1 LSSQTGSQN
10 EYLFVQQAICYGG
23 INNVVDI
30 TVDDKNWD
38 EETLEYGQR
47 IHVFKDGG
55 VADTMATANS
65 IPSTNRFTNTAY
77 ASMVFKLNREEYN
90 YNGSPNVSFFIEGQK
105 VYDIVNA
112 SGVYSLSATKSFTEN
127 PARILLDYL
136 TNNVY
141 GKGLSLSSID
151 LASFYKAKVI
161 CDRVVSTN
169 VIQDGRI
176 NGRRPDVENE
186 DGTITT
192 QPQLPNTSIK
202 LYECNVV
209 LDSERP
215 LRENI
220 EIILESMEEAELIW
234 SGGKYKLM
242 LDAPISLAEQD
253 ALVVA
258 TFTEEDI
265 IRGGMELEFPDSST
279 RYNQCVARFMSEFEN
294 FVDDTVTWPTS
305 YSAPYNTYL
314 TQDSG
319 ILLKTEIYLPCT
331 SDPYHALAKAEQ
343 IVRTSRREMRAKF
356 TASKKGL
363 LLEPGDIIKVTDST
377 SGLLNETMKVDSV
390 KTNADLTVNI
400 EARQYSF
407 ENFAWN
413 VPDDIPY
420 ASVKTDYYYP
430 VVKPANVL
438 FTPDNPNGV
447 FGVSSGKITWNYP
460 NTVSVNGFLVEV
472 SSDNGVTWQALTT
485 TLTNSYDV
493 VGLNNGV
500 YKFSVRSLNNL
511 NKYSARVLA
520 KDAATQLVESFT
532 IQKAAVDQVAV
543 IYADNDNIATNTQT
557 YSLGLNEYVAYYVYS
572 GDLPTL
578 PIRAGITFARF
589 IGADGLPGVNG
600 IDGTSGVNTAVISL
614 YNKNTSSTT
623 APASFTGTATYTF
636 ATRALTG
643 LTLNGWA
650 TTPPNLANGEY
661 LWVRQA
667 TATSTAATDTIEIA
681 EWSAA
686 TIFTYTGVNG
696 LNSRPLFLYIKTTTT
711 TAPTSFTGT
720 ASYTFSTDTLTG
732 LTLNGW
738 TRSIPSVANGEYL
751 WVRQATASSITDTDN
766 ILIAEWSTSSI
777 LSFGGSNG
785 NTVAQVQVYRRSA
798 TALATPTGGSFNFDT
813 GVLTPPSS
821 WSITPPAGTDPLYS
835 CLATAFI
842 VGITGTDT
850 DLTWSSPTIVVQNG
864 SAGKSVYTAIVFRR
878 SATVP
883 TAPTDGSFNF
893 GTNVLTPPSGW
904 FLDIPT
910 GTDPVYATRFV
921 FSIIGDSG
929 SQNASAWSTPFRFV
943 QDGTNGLPGAP
954 GSNGISTYQLSVFR
968 RSAAAPAVPTGGS
981 YNFGTQLVT
990 APSGWSATVPTGTDP
1005 VYVSTALASVQGTTG
1020 LDDTLTW
1027 STPTILAQNG
1037 TPGADGEDAWPAT
1050 GNAVGGYNDLQS
1062 NAASLDTDVEY
1073 RLISSGVVSTN
1084 NLAVTTILHI
1094 GYANADN
1101 NVQQKLSTV
1110 VIGDYVTVTA
1120 VYGTTIVKFAYVI
1133 TSVNKRSNYTF
1144 NAIAG
1149 QYFYEFGVTLV
1160 KSNAASSAIDYT
1172 TGGSTATFD
1181 FSRAVGTRGA
1191 GWWRYDAGAADLSG
1205 VDTTAEVN
1213 VYWDALHTP
1222 DIDPVKDDR
1231 FVIATTHVSGTKA
1244 FIFNGTDWV
1253 TQAAFVD
1260 GNLLVAGTV
1269 TANALAAN
1277 SVTTNSI
1284 YVGPT
1289 EGLSDLTSNAGTIT
1303 AGVLRN
1309 SSGTFVINLT
1319 AGTITISV

>member
-1 LSSQTGSQN
+1 MAFFTAFFTTVVGLSAAAAATAVSLTLTVASIAYQQSRMRKLRNELDKRKQVNVAIDGEPFYLPIVYGKAKVSGGKVYHKLKDSYTHPTSINANQTFLNGLTSSRTGSKN

-38 EETLEYGQR
+38 EETLAYGQR

-55 VADTMATANS
+55 VADTMATANA

-77 ASMVFKLNREEYN
+77 ASMIFRLNREEYN
-90 YNGSPNVSFFIEGQK
+90 YNSSPNVSFFIEGQK
-105 VYDIVNA
+105 VYDIVNT
-112 SGVYSLSATKSFTEN
+112 SGVYSLSTTKSFTEN

-161 CDRVVSTN
+161 CDRIVSTN

-202 LYECNVV
+202 LYECNIV

-242 LDAPISLAEQD
+242 LDAPIDLAEQD

-314 TQDSG
+314 TEDSG

-413 VPDDIPY
+413 VPDNIPY

-430 VVKPANVL
+430 VVKPTNVL

-543 IYADNDNIATNTQT
+543 IYANNDNIATNTQT

-578 PIRAGITFARF
+578 PIRTGITFARF

-600 IDGTSGVNTAVISL
+600 IDGTSGT
-614 YNKNTSSTT
+614 
-623 APASFTGTATYTF
+623 
-636 ATRALTG
+636 
-643 LTLNGWA
+643 
-650 TTPPNLANGEY
+650 
-661 LWVRQA
+661 
-667 TATSTAATDTIEIA
+667 
-681 EWSAA
+681 
-686 TIFTYTGVNG
+686 
-696 LNSRPLFLYIKTTTT
+696 
-711 TAPTSFTGT
+711 
-720 ASYTFSTDTLTG
+720 
-732 LTLNGW
+732 
-738 TRSIPSVANGEYL
+738 SVAQLQIYK
-751 WVRQATASSITDTDN
+751 
-766 ILIAEWSTSSI
+766 
-777 LSFGGSNG
+777 
-785 NTVAQVQVYRRSA
+785 RSA
-798 TALATPTGGSFNFDT
+798 TALPTPTGGSFSFDT
-813 GVLTPPSS
+813 GVLTPPSG
-821 WSITPPAGTDPLYS
+821 WSATPPAGTDPLYS
-835 CLATAFI
+835 CLATASI
-842 VGITGTDT
+842 VGTTGTDT
-850 DLTWSSPTIVVQNG
+850 SLTWSSPTIVVQNG
-864 SAGKSVYTAIVFRR
+864 SAGKSVYTAIVFKR
-878 SATVP
+878 STTVP

-893 GTNVLTPPSGW
+893 GTNVLTPPVGW
-904 FLDIPT
+904 SLDVPT
-910 GTDPVYATRFV
+910 GTDPVYAVRFV

-929 SQNASAWSTPFRFV
+929 LQNVSPAWSTPFIFV
-943 QDGTNGLPGAP
+943 QDGTDGATGAP

-1027 STPTILAQNG
+1027 STPAILAQNG

-1073 RLISSGVVSTN
+1073 RLISSGVTSTN
-1084 NLAVTTILHI
+1084 NLAITTVLHI

-1110 VIGDYVTVTA
+1110 VVGDYVTVTA
-1120 VYGTTIVKFAYVI
+1120 VYGTTIVKFAYII
-1133 TSVNKRSNYTF
+1133 TSVAKRSNYTF

-1149 QYFYEFGVTLV
+1149 QYFYEFGVTLI

-1319 AGTITISV
+1319 AGTNTISV